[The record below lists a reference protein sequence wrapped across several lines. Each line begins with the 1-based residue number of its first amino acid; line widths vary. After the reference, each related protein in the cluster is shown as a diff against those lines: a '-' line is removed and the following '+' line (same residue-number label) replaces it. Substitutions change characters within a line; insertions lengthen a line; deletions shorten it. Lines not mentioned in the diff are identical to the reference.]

1 MAGASSAGP
10 LSMPRVLCVS
20 AASNFSRIIPSFS
33 ARDYGGYMAEVN
45 GGGWARREFLRTM
58 AGGIVLSAGTRLFG
72 RTRVLKVSATAPPT
86 PHDRLEPDWY
96 RQKITQV
103 QGELER
109 RGLDALLLLHA
120 VNVIYT
126 TGYFHLST
134 ERPLAAFI
142 PAKGDPA
149 LFIPELEADQVK
161 LWWIKDYETYFDY
174 PGPVN
179 RVRWIA
185 ERIARRGFDRGRIGI
200 EEPTQGRL
208 NQLCQGAP
216 NASFVTADDVVE
228 HLRWIKDEDELRI
241 MRRAMYF
248 ADYTVQAGRDYV
260 ARHGEVTEDEI
271 LKASADAVADKMS
284 RELHDVVGVGI
295 DPPFGGLVPFGRRSA
310 FPHAIPSKDV
320 LKRGDPLIL
329 SFGAQV
335 GGYNVEC
342 ERSFCV
348 GKPSDR
354 AKRMFDAMLAAHD
367 AAVSAM
373 KEGAI
378 AQDVDKLGLDQI
390 KAAGMASFIRHRCG
404 HGIGLEA
411 HESPWIAEGDTT
423 VLKSGMT
430 FSCEPGVYDP
440 NFGGFRHSD
449 TVVVSKSGGQ
459 ILNKYPTRLQQMIIE
474 I

>member
-1 MAGASSAGP
+1 MASEYCG
-10 LSMPRVLCVS
+10 
-20 AASNFSRIIPSFS
+20 SFGR
-33 ARDYGGYMAEVN
+33 RD
-45 GGGWARREFLRTM
+45 FLRRV
-58 AGGIVLSAGTRLFG
+58 AGSVVLTTGTRLLG
-72 RTRVLKVSATAPPT
+72 RTRVLKLSAAAPPP

-96 RQKITQV
+96 RRKIGQV
-103 QGELER
+103 QGELDK

-142 PAKGDPA
+142 PKSGDPA

-185 ERIARRGFDRGRIGI
+185 QRIARRGFDRARIGI

-208 NQLCQGAP
+208 NQLCLGAP
-216 NASFVTADDVVE
+216 NASFVNADDIVE
-228 HLRWIKDEDELRI
+228 HLRWVKDDDELRI

-248 ADYTVQAGRDYV
+248 ADFTVEAGRDFIV
-260 ARHGEVTEDEI
+260 RHGAVTEDQI

-295 DPPFGGLVPFGRRSA
+295 DPPFGGLVPFGKRSA
-310 FPHAIPSKDV
+310 FPHAVPSKDV
-320 LKRGDPLIL
+320 LKPGDPLIL

-348 GKPSDR
+348 GKPSDH
-354 AKRMFDAMLAAHD
+354 AKRMFEAMLAAHD
-367 AAVSAM
+367 AAVSVM
-373 KEGAI
+373 KEGAV
-378 AQDVDKLGLDQI
+378 AQEVDKLGLDQI
-390 KAAGMASFIRHRCG
+390 RNAGLAAFIRHRCG

-411 HESPWIAEGDTT
+411 HESPWIAEGDST

-440 NFGGFRHSD
+440 AFGGFRHSD
-449 TVVVSKSGGQ
+449 TVVVSKDGGQ
-459 ILNKYPTRLQQMIIE
+459 ILNKYPIRLQQMIIE
-474 I
+474 V

>member
-1 MAGASSAGP
+1 
-10 LSMPRVLCVS
+10 
-20 AASNFSRIIPSFS
+20 
-33 ARDYGGYMAEVN
+33 MAEGN
-45 GGGWARREFLRTM
+45 GGGLARREFLRTV
-58 AGGIVLSAGTRLFG
+58 AGGIVLSAGARLWG
-72 RTRVLKVSATAPPT
+72 RTRVLKVTASAPPT

-96 RQKITQV
+96 RRKITQV
-103 QGELER
+103 QGELDR

-142 PAKGDPA
+142 PTKGDAA

-185 ERIARRGFDRGRIGI
+185 ERIARRGYDRARIGI

-208 NQLCQGAP
+208 NQLCLGAP

-228 HLRWIKDEDELRI
+228 HLRWIKDEEELRI

-248 ADYTVQAGRDYV
+248 ADYTVQAGRDFV
-260 ARHGEVTEDEI
+260 ARHGAVTEDQI

-295 DPPFGGLVPFGRRSA
+295 DAPFGGLVPFGRRSA
-310 FPHAIPSKDV
+310 FPHAVPSKDT

-348 GKPSDR
+348 GKPGDH
-354 AKRMFDAMLAAHD
+354 AKRMFEAMLAAHD

-390 KAAGMASFIRHRCG
+390 RAAGFVSFIRHRCG

-411 HESPWIAEGDTT
+411 HESPWIAEGDRT
-423 VLKSGMT
+423 VLKQGMT

-449 TVVVSKSGGQ
+449 TVVVSKAGGE
-459 ILNKYPTRLQQMIIE
+459 ILNKYPTRLPQMIIE